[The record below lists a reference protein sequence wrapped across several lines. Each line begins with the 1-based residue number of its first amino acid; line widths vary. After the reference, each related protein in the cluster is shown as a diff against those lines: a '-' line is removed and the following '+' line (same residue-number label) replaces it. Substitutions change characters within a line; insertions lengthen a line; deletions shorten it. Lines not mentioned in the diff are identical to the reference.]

1 MSEIVTTISQVNDFM
16 QQIALASNEQ
26 SMGINQIAMAVSEM
40 DTVTQQNAALV
51 EESAT
56 ITANM
61 DDEAHQLANLVSQFK
76 VDEKENTRQA

>member
-1 MSEIVTTISQVNDFM
+1 MNK
-16 QQIALASNEQ
+16 

-56 ITANM
+56 ITANNM
-61 DDEAHQLANLVSQFK
+61 DDEAHRACQLSLSI
-76 VDEKENTRQA
+76 

>member
-1 MSEIVTTISQVNDFM
+1 
-16 QQIALASNEQ
+16 
-26 SMGINQIAMAVSEM
+26 MGINQIAMAVSEM